1 MPLRV
6 VRGKGDDVQIAGID
20 YVCIIVTRATLVGTR
35 LSIRLAANKGK
46 VASSFLAVGPEST
59 LYESLAAV
67 ASHSIANFMPPL
79 PLVWRRI
86 LKHLLSTV
94 TLRGNYLS

>member
-46 VASSFLAVGPEST
+46 AASSFLAVGPEST
-59 LYESLAAV
+59 LYESLA
-67 ASHSIANFMPPL
+67 SP
-79 PLVWRRI
+79 R
-86 LKHLLSTV
+86 
-94 TLRGNYLS
+94 